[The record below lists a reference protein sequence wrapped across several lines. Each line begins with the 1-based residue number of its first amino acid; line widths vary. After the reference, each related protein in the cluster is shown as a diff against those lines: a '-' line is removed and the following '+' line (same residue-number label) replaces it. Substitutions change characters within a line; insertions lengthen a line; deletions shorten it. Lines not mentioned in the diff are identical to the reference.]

1 MTTQIEVRT
10 DMAEMTDRGD
20 LGPPPCVRMSS
31 SICIELS

>member
-20 LGPPPCVRMSS
+20 LGPPPLRANV
-31 SICIELS
+31 IVYLY